1 MNTWSPY
8 ALGLCLLCAVSCPAL
23 ADEQSPRL
31 VVTEGHYIGYVSV
44 ADALATLQSR
54 GLMPTPG
61 VNGAV
66 SFVEPDHAT
75 AWTFAG
81 KEDPAYPSAVRY
93 VYRRSSGVLNAEV
106 TILCEASA
114 GPCEKFRSDIREKLA
129 QLSKMMAGD
138 PSAQCRADGGTM
150 SCLAEPERGETPR
163 QLVVRVGDDAGC
175 SLDEVPT
182 PCPDL
187 GRKIRADHPSDDPQ
201 VAVCASAKADRD
213 AVGKV
218 LSALTGDH
226 LSAALG
232 CPPH

>member
-1 MNTWSPY
+1 MNTWSSY
-8 ALGLCLLCAVSCPAL
+8 ALGLLILGTVSCPARS
-23 ADEQSPRL
+23 DDQSPRL
-31 VVTEGHYIGYVSV
+31 VVTEGRYIGYASV

-61 VNGAV
+61 ANGAE

-81 KEDPAYPSAVRY
+81 KEDPAYPSVVRY

-138 PSAQCRADGGTM
+138 PSAKCRADDGKM
-150 SCLAEPERGETPR
+150 SCAAEPERAETHR
-163 QLVVRVGDDAGC
+163 QIVVQVGDDAGC
-175 SLDEVPT
+175 TLDAVPT

-201 VAVCASAKADRD
+201 VAVCASAIADRD
-213 AVGKV
+213 AVAKV
-218 LSALTGDH
+218 LSALTAEH

-232 CPPH
+232 CPAH